1 MQFTVH
7 VSIMMV
13 CMEDLDVSLCVEWL
27 QVIAAIRSL
36 TEDNHEHCAVAL
48 GLYEKLA
55 QGHTVVGEANASQH
69 SIQLVTPSDMPTP
82 DSSP

>member
-1 MQFTVH
+1 M
-7 VSIMMV
+7 
-13 CMEDLDVSLCVEWL
+13 
-27 QVIAAIRSL
+27 AIRSL

-48 GLYEKLA
+48 GPYEELT